1 MQRSEQELPPLR
13 GLGLGLALVWVVTVT
28 LLYLAARE
36 FGLALVP

>member
-13 GLGLGLALVWVVTVT
+13 GVELGLALVWVVVVT

-36 FGLALVP
+36 FGLALGP